1 MNIPEILTNQR
12 QYFSTGATRDV
23 AFRLSQLRKLRDAL
37 ERYEPQLLDSLW
49 QDLHKSPREAFLT
62 EMSIVYGEINYALRH
77 LKKWAK
83 RKRVAPELKV
93 LPSRSYI
100 QYEPLGVSLI
110 IAPWNYPVQLL
121 FAPLVGAIAAGC
133 TVVLKS
139 SPYTPTVDFVMRK
152 LVESTFAPE
161 YIAYTQ
167 GGREVNTALL
177 AERWDMIFYTGSPT
191 VGRVVMQA
199 AAKNLTPC
207 VLELGGKSPC
217 IVDKTA
223 DIDVAARRIVWGKC
237 INAGQTCIAPDYMFV
252 HHDIKDALLARMRHY
267 IKEFFGENPAES
279 DYLCRIVSDKAMNRL
294 LGLLRNSDSSDL
306 SDKSDNSS
314 LSTRYIP
321 PTLLDNITLDH
332 PIMQEEIFGP
342 ILPVL
347 EFNDIKEV
355 EQYVNSHEKPLAF
368 YYFGKEK
375 DGWALINRT
384 TSGGACINDVLMHI
398 SNSNLPFGGVG
409 NSGMGK
415 YHRYETFLAF
425 SNRRA
430 VLSTPTW
437 FDLPVKFPPFKGL
450 DLLKGFL
457 K

>member
-1 MNIPEILTNQR
+1 MDVSQIVQSQR
-12 QYFSTGATRDV
+12 EYFASGVTRGV
-23 AFRLSQLRKLRDAL
+23 NFRREQLKKLREAL
-37 ERYEPQLLDSLW
+37 EHYEPQLLDALW
-49 QDLHKSPREAFLT
+49 QDLHKSNREAFLT
-62 EMSIVYGEINYALRH
+62 EMSIVYGEISYALRH
-77 LKKWAK
+77 IKKWVR
-83 RKRVAPELKV
+83 RKSVRPELKV

-110 IAPWNYPVQLL
+110 IAPWNYPVNLL

-133 TVVLKS
+133 TAVLKS
-139 SPYTPTVDFVMRK
+139 SPYTPTVDAVMRGMI
-152 LVESTFAPE
+152 ENTFSPE

-167 GGREVNTALL
+167 GGREKNAELL
-177 AERWDMIFYTGSPT
+177 AEHWDMIFYTGSPA

-217 IVDKTA
+217 IVDKFA

-252 HHDIKDALLARMRHY
+252 HRDVKNKLLERMRHY
-267 IKEFFGENPAES
+267 IKEFFGNDPENSE
-279 DYLCRIVSDKAMNRL
+279 YLCRIVSDKAMKRL
-294 LGLLRNSDSSDL
+294 TSLADVPHN
-306 SDKSDNSS
+306 
-314 LSTRYIP
+314 LSTKFIA
-321 PTLLDNITLDH
+321 PTILDNITPEN

-347 EFNDIKEV
+347 DFEDIKEV
-355 EQYVNSHEKPLAF
+355 VQYVNSHEKPLAF
-368 YYFGKEK
+368 YYFGREN
-375 DGWALINRT
+375 DGWNIINRT

-430 VLSTPTW
+430 ILSTPIW

-450 DLLKGFL
+450 DLFKGFL

>member
-1 MNIPEILTNQR
+1 MNIPEIVNCQR
-12 QYFSTGATRDV
+12 MFFVTGATRDV
-23 AFRLSQLRKLRDAL
+23 KFRIEQLKKLRSAL
-37 ERYEPQLLDSLW
+37 ECYEPQLLNALW
-49 QDLHKSPREAFLT
+49 QDLHKSKREAFLT
-62 EMSIVYGEINYALRH
+62 EMSIVCGEINYALKH

-110 IAPWNYPVQLL
+110 IAPWNYPVNLL

-133 TVVLKS
+133 TAVLKS
-139 SPYTPTVDFVMRK
+139 SPYTPTVDSVMREM
-152 LVESTFAPE
+152 VENTFSSE

-167 GGREVNTALL
+167 GGREMNTALL
-177 AERWDMIFYTGSPT
+177 AERWDMIFYTGSPA

-252 HHDIKDALLARMRHY
+252 HHDIKEALLDRMRYY
-267 IKEFFGENPAES
+267 IKEFFGENPEES
-279 DYLCRIVSDKAMNRL
+279 KYLCRIVSDKAMNRL
-294 LGLLRNSDSSDL
+294 L
-306 SDKSDNSS
+306 S
-314 LSTRYIP
+314 LADVPHNASTRYIA
-321 PTLLDNITLDH
+321 PTLLDGVTPNH
-332 PIMQEEIFGP
+332 SIMQEEIFGP
-342 ILPVL
+342 ILPVM
-347 EFNDIKEV
+347 EFSDIREV
-355 EQYVNSHEKPLAF
+355 EQYVNLHEKPLAF
-368 YYFGKEK
+368 YYFGRER

-415 YHRYETFLAF
+415 YHRYESFLAF

-430 VLSTPTW
+430 VLATPTW

-450 DLLKGFL
+450 ELLKGFL

>member
-1 MNIPEILTNQR
+1 MLIKNGFVMEVSQIVESQR
-12 QYFSTGATRDV
+12 SFFATGATRDV
-23 AFRLSQLRKLRDAL
+23 KFRREQLLKLREAL
-37 ERYEPQLLDSLW
+37 QRYEPQLLDALW
-49 QDLHKSPREAFLT
+49 RDLHKSEREAFLT
-62 EMSIVYGEINYALRH
+62 EMSIVYGEISYALWH

-83 RKRVAPELKV
+83 RKSVRPELKV

-110 IAPWNYPVQLL
+110 IAPWNYPVNLL
-121 FAPLVGAIAAGC
+121 FAPLVGAISAGC
-133 TVVLKS
+133 TAVLKS
-139 SPYTPTVDFVMRK
+139 SPYTPTVDAVMREM
-152 LVESTFAPE
+152 VETTFSSE

-167 GGREVNTALL
+167 GGRDKNRELL
-177 AERWDMIFYTGSPT
+177 AERWDMIFYTGSPA

-217 IVDKTA
+217 IVDKSA

-237 INAGQTCIAPDYMFV
+237 INAGQTCIAPDYLFV
-252 HHDIKDALLARMRHY
+252 HSSIKEQLLDRMRYY
-267 IKEFFGENPAES
+267 ITKSFGDNPEKS
-279 DYLCRIVSDKAMNRL
+279 DYLCRIVSDKAMARL
-294 LGLLRNSDSSDL
+294 ISYADVPHD
-306 SDKSDNSS
+306 
-314 LSTRYIP
+314 LSTRYIA
-321 PTLLDNITLDH
+321 PTILDNISPDD

-342 ILPVL
+342 ILPVMQ
-347 EFNDIKEV
+347 FDDISEV

-368 YYFGKEK
+368 YYFGREK
-375 DGWALINRT
+375 DGWDLINRT

-409 NSGMGK
+409 NSGIGK
-415 YHRYETFLAF
+415 YHRYESFLAF

-430 VLSTPTW
+430 VLATPTW

-450 DLLKGFL
+450 DLFKGFL

>member
-1 MNIPEILTNQR
+1 MLIKNGFVMEVSQIVESQR
-12 QYFSTGATRDV
+12 SFFATGATRDV
-23 AFRLSQLRKLRDAL
+23 KFRREQLLKLREAL
-37 ERYEPQLLDSLW
+37 QRYEPQLLDALW
-49 QDLHKSPREAFLT
+49 RDLHKSEREAFLT
-62 EMSIVYGEINYALRH
+62 EMSIVYGEISYALWH

-83 RKRVAPELKV
+83 RKSVRPELKV

-110 IAPWNYPVQLL
+110 IAPWNYPVNLL
-121 FAPLVGAIAAGC
+121 FAPLVGAISAGC
-133 TVVLKS
+133 TAVLKS
-139 SPYTPTVDFVMRK
+139 SPYTPTVDAVMREM
-152 LVESTFAPE
+152 VEATFSSE

-167 GGREVNTALL
+167 GGRDKNRELL
-177 AERWDMIFYTGSPT
+177 AERWDMIFYTGSPA

-217 IVDKTA
+217 IVDKSA

-237 INAGQTCIAPDYMFV
+237 INAGQTCIAPDYLFV
-252 HHDIKDALLARMRHY
+252 HSSIKEQLLDRMRYY
-267 IKEFFGENPAES
+267 ITKSFGDNPEKS
-279 DYLCRIVSDKAMNRL
+279 DYLCRIVSDKAMVRL
-294 LGLLRNSDSSDL
+294 TSYADVPHD
-306 SDKSDNSS
+306 
-314 LSTRYIP
+314 LSTRYIA
-321 PTLLDNITLDH
+321 PTILDNISPDDS
-332 PIMQEEIFGP
+332 IMQEEIFGP
-342 ILPVL
+342 ILPVMQ
-347 EFNDIKEV
+347 FDDISEV

-368 YYFGKEK
+368 YYFGREK
-375 DGWALINRT
+375 DGWDLINRT

-409 NSGMGK
+409 NSGIGK
-415 YHRYETFLAF
+415 YHRYESFLAF

-430 VLSTPTW
+430 VLATPTW

-450 DLLKGFL
+450 DLFKGFL

>member
-1 MNIPEILTNQR
+1 MNIPEIVNCQR
-12 QYFSTGATRDV
+12 TFFATGATRDV
-23 AFRLSQLRKLRDAL
+23 NFRLEQLRKLRYAL
-37 ERYEPQLLDSLW
+37 ERYEPQLLDALW
-49 QDLHKSPREAFLT
+49 QDLHKSEREAFLT
-62 EMSIVYGEINYALRH
+62 EMSIVYGEINYALKH

-110 IAPWNYPVQLL
+110 IAPWNYPVNLL

-133 TVVLKS
+133 TAVLKS
-139 SPYTPTVDFVMRK
+139 SPYTPTVDSVMREM
-152 LVESTFAPE
+152 VENTFAPE

-177 AERWDMIFYTGSPT
+177 AEHWDMIFYTGSPA

-252 HHDIKDALLARMRHY
+252 HHDIKEALLDRMRHY
-267 IKEFFGENPAES
+267 IKEFFGENPEES

-294 LGLLRNSDSSDL
+294 LGLLEDFERSEKFSTLNSQ
-306 SDKSDNSS
+306 
-314 LSTRYIP
+314 LSTLYIE
-321 PTLLDNITLDH
+321 PTLLDGVTPNH

-342 ILPVL
+342 ILPVM
-347 EFNDIKEV
+347 EFSDIREV

-368 YYFGKEK
+368 YYFGRER

-415 YHRYETFLAF
+415 YHRYESFLAF

-430 VLSTPTW
+430 VLATPTW

-450 DLLKGFL
+450 GLLKGFL

>member
-1 MNIPEILTNQR
+1 MLIKNGFIMEVSQIVESQR
-12 QYFSTGATRDV
+12 NFFATGATRDV
-23 AFRLSQLRKLRDAL
+23 NFRREQLLKLREAL
-37 ERYEPQLLDSLW
+37 QRYESPLLDALW
-49 QDLHKSPREAFLT
+49 QDLHKSKREAFLT
-62 EMSIVYGEINYALRH
+62 EMSIVYGEIRYALRH

-83 RKRVAPELKV
+83 RKSVRPELKV

-110 IAPWNYPVQLL
+110 IAPWNYPVNLL
-121 FAPLVGAIAAGC
+121 FAPLVGAISAGC

-139 SPYTPTVDFVMRK
+139 SPYTPTVDAVMREM
-152 LVESTFAPE
+152 VEATFSFE

-167 GGREVNTALL
+167 GGRDKNRELL
-177 AERWDMIFYTGSPT
+177 AERWDMIFYTGSPA
-191 VGRVVMQA
+191 VGKVVMQA

-217 IVDKTA
+217 IVDKSA

-237 INAGQTCIAPDYMFV
+237 INAGQTCIAPDYLFV
-252 HHDIKDALLARMRHY
+252 HSSIKEQLLDRMRYY
-267 IKEFFGENPAES
+267 ITKSFGDNPEKS
-279 DYLCRIVSDKAMNRL
+279 DYLCRIVSDKAMARL
-294 LGLLRNSDSSDL
+294 TSYADVPHD
-306 SDKSDNSS
+306 
-314 LSTRYIP
+314 LSTRYIA
-321 PTLLDNITLDH
+321 PTILDNISPDDS
-332 PIMQEEIFGP
+332 IMQEEIFGP
-342 ILPVL
+342 ILPVMQ
-347 EFNDIKEV
+347 FDDISEV

-368 YYFGKEK
+368 YYFGREK
-375 DGWALINRT
+375 DGWDLINRT

-409 NSGMGK
+409 NSGIGK
-415 YHRYETFLAF
+415 YHRYESFLAF

-430 VLSTPTW
+430 VLATPIW

-450 DLLKGFL
+450 DLFKGFL

>member
-1 MNIPEILTNQR
+1 MEVSQIVESQR
-12 QYFSTGATRDV
+12 NFFATGATRDV
-23 AFRLSQLRKLRDAL
+23 NFRREQLLKLREAL
-37 ERYEPQLLDSLW
+37 QRYEPQLLDALW
-49 QDLHKSPREAFLT
+49 RDLHKSEREAFLT
-62 EMSIVYGEINYALRH
+62 EMSIVYGEIRYALRH

-83 RKRVAPELKV
+83 RKSVRPELKV

-110 IAPWNYPVQLL
+110 IAPWNYPVNLL
-121 FAPLVGAIAAGC
+121 FAPLVGAVSAGC
-133 TVVLKS
+133 TAVLKS
-139 SPYTPTVDFVMRK
+139 SPYTPTVDAVMREM
-152 LVESTFAPE
+152 VEATFSSE

-167 GGREVNTALL
+167 GGRDKNSELF
-177 AERWDMIFYTGSPT
+177 AERWDMIFYTGSPA

-217 IVDKTA
+217 IVAKSA

-237 INAGQTCIAPDYMFV
+237 INAGQTCIAPDYLFV
-252 HHDIKDALLARMRHY
+252 HSSIKEQLLDRMRYY
-267 IKEFFGENPAES
+267 ITKSFGDNPEKS
-279 DYLCRIVSDKAMNRL
+279 DYLCRIVSDKAMARFT
-294 LGLLRNSDSSDL
+294 SYADVSHD
-306 SDKSDNSS
+306 
-314 LSTRYIP
+314 LSTRYIA
-321 PTLLDNITLDH
+321 PTILDNISPDD

-342 ILPVL
+342 ILPVMQ
-347 EFNDIKEV
+347 FDDISEV

-368 YYFGKEK
+368 YYFGREK
-375 DGWALINRT
+375 DGWDLINRT

-409 NSGMGK
+409 NSGIGK
-415 YHRYETFLAF
+415 YHRYESFLAF

-430 VLSTPTW
+430 VLATPTW

-450 DLLKGFL
+450 DLFKGFL

>member
-1 MNIPEILTNQR
+1 MDVSQIVESQR
-12 QYFSTGATRDV
+12 NFFATGATRDV
-23 AFRLSQLRKLRDAL
+23 KFRREQLLKLREAL
-37 ERYEPQLLDSLW
+37 LRYEPQLLDALW
-49 QDLHKSPREAFLT
+49 HDLHKSEREAFLT
-62 EMSIVYGEINYALRH
+62 EMSIVYGEISYALRH
-77 LKKWAK
+77 LKKWVK
-83 RKRVAPELKV
+83 RKSVRPELKV

-110 IAPWNYPVQLL
+110 IAPWNYPVNLL
-121 FAPLVGAIAAGC
+121 FAPLVGAISAGC
-133 TVVLKS
+133 TAVLKS
-139 SPYTPTVDFVMRK
+139 SPYTPTVDAVMREM
-152 LVESTFAPE
+152 VEATFSSE

-167 GGREVNTALL
+167 GGRDKNRELL
-177 AERWDMIFYTGSPT
+177 AERWDMIFYTGSPA

-217 IVDKTA
+217 IVDKSA

-237 INAGQTCIAPDYMFV
+237 INAGQTCIAPDYLFV
-252 HHDIKDALLARMRHY
+252 HSSIKEALLDRMRYY
-267 IKEFFGENPAES
+267 ITKSFGDNPEKS
-279 DYLCRIVSDKAMNRL
+279 DYLCRIVSDKAMARL
-294 LGLLRNSDSSDL
+294 TSYADVPYD
-306 SDKSDNSS
+306 
-314 LSTRYIP
+314 LSTRYIA
-321 PTLLDNITLDH
+321 PTILDNISPNH

-342 ILPVL
+342 ILPVMQ
-347 EFNDIKEV
+347 FDDISEV

-368 YYFGKEK
+368 YYFGREK
-375 DGWALINRT
+375 DGWNLINRT

-409 NSGMGK
+409 NSGIGK
-415 YHRYETFLAF
+415 YHRYESFLAF

-430 VLSTPTW
+430 VLATPTW

-450 DLLKGFL
+450 DLFKRFL

>member
-1 MNIPEILTNQR
+1 M
-12 QYFSTGATRDV
+12 
-23 AFRLSQLRKLRDAL
+23 
-37 ERYEPQLLDSLW
+37 
-49 QDLHKSPREAFLT
+49 
-62 EMSIVYGEINYALRH
+62 
-77 LKKWAK
+77 
-83 RKRVAPELKV
+83 
-93 LPSRSYI
+93 
-100 QYEPLGVSLI
+100 
-110 IAPWNYPVQLL
+110 
-121 FAPLVGAIAAGC
+121 
-133 TVVLKS
+133 
-139 SPYTPTVDFVMRK
+139 
-152 LVESTFAPE
+152 
-161 YIAYTQ
+161 
-167 GGREVNTALL
+167 
-177 AERWDMIFYTGSPT
+177 
-191 VGRVVMQA
+191 
-199 AAKNLTPC
+199 
-207 VLELGGKSPC
+207 
-217 IVDKTA
+217 
-223 DIDVAARRIVWGKC
+223 
-237 INAGQTCIAPDYMFV
+237 
-252 HHDIKDALLARMRHY
+252 
-267 IKEFFGENPAES
+267 
-279 DYLCRIVSDKAMNRL
+279 
-294 LGLLRNSDSSDL
+294 RNSDSSDL

-321 PTLLDNITLDH
+321 PTLLDNITPDH

-375 DGWALINRT
+375 DGWALVNRT

>member
-1 MNIPEILTNQR
+1 MNIPEIVNCQR
-12 QYFSTGATRDV
+12 TFFATGATRNV
-23 AFRLSQLRKLRDAL
+23 NFRLEQLRKLRSAL
-37 ERYEPQLLDSLW
+37 ERYEPQLLNALW
-49 QDLHKSPREAFLT
+49 QDLHKSRREAFLT
-62 EMSIVYGEINYALRH
+62 EMSIVYGEINYTLKH

-110 IAPWNYPVQLL
+110 IAPWNYPVNLL

-133 TVVLKS
+133 TAVLKS
-139 SPYTPTVDFVMRK
+139 SPYTPTVDSVMREM
-152 LVESTFAPE
+152 VENTFSSE

-177 AERWDMIFYTGSPT
+177 AEHWDMIFYTGSPA

-252 HHDIKDALLARMRHY
+252 HHDIKEALLDRMRHY
-267 IKEFFGENPAES
+267 IKEFFGENPEES

-294 LGLLRNSDSSDL
+294 L
-306 SDKSDNSS
+306 S
-314 LSTRYIP
+314 LADVPHNASTRYIA
-321 PTLLDNITLDH
+321 PTLLDGVTPNH

-342 ILPVL
+342 ILPVM
-347 EFNDIKEV
+347 EFSDIREV

-368 YYFGKEK
+368 YYFGRER

-415 YHRYETFLAF
+415 YHRYESFLAF

-430 VLSTPTW
+430 VLATPTW

-450 DLLKGFL
+450 ELLKGFL